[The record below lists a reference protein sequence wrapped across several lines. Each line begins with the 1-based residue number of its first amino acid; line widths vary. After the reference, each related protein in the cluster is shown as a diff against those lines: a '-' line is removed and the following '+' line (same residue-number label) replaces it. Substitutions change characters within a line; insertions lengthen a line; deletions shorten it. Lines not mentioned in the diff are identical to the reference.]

1 MDSVQHRCDVH
12 LRHLLIHSQVNPKLR
27 PVNAWDSVSL
37 WRYRRQRWRFV
48 RPPLLQRYVQPPS
61 ASSVPLGAMGVPLDG
76 AILFFCGYF
85 LIWASVVG
93 LIQRPV
99 PVPLMC
105 LFIFMAA
112 QGQNFFNTTDVVTR
126 LINFGDYGGT
136 IVGIFKV
143 YTCGSALFC
152 QQIFFFLNYCFC
164 FFIQRLINFIIFS
177 SNWYSN
183 SIPVLSRATL
193 VWVEQCWSKSKC
205 TKQYAWAIQ
214 ALIFCF
220 LHCFRLLCPFCL
232 WVRFESMAQIHLMTG
247 STWMVS
253 QLLRCSLMSISRS
266 IQFVTTCSHFEQ
278 GSVWFR
284 S

>member
-48 RPPLLQRYVQPPS
+48 RRPLLQRYVQPTS
-61 ASSVPLGAMGVPLDG
+61 ASSVPLGAMGGPLDG

-93 LIQRPV
+93 MIQRPV

-112 QGQNFFNTTDVVTR
+112 QGQGQNFFNTTDVVTR

-136 IVGIFKV
+136 IVGIFNV

-152 QQIFFFLNYCFC
+152 QQFLWIVRVIRFLFC
-164 FFIQRLINFIIFS
+164 QGLYWSEWRSADPSPSVRNNMHGQSKHLNSVSDSCVPFAYGS
-177 SNWYSN
+177 GSNLWHKF
-183 SIPVLSRATL
+183 T
-193 VWVEQCWSKSKC
+193 WWQE
-205 TKQYAWAIQ
+205 
-214 ALIFCF
+214 AL
-220 LHCFRLLCPFCL
+220 
-232 WVRFESMAQIHLMTG
+232 E
-247 STWMVS
+247 
-253 QLLRCSLMSISRS
+253 
-266 IQFVTTCSHFEQ
+266 
-278 GSVWFR
+278 WFR
-284 S
+284 SYCGALWCLFHGQYNLWQLALILNKGAYDFGHNSSAFTCLAS